1 MYTKNVAFLL
11 VKSDRLDWGGVF
23 CVMNYE
29 ARERWSA
36 FILHDYKCDE
46 GLLSQNKRK
55 QNKLISTK
63 LFF

>member
-1 MYTKNVAFLL
+1 MSLFYLL
-11 VKSDRLDWGGVF
+11 KVTDWIGEGYFVSTTD
-23 CVMNYE
+23 YE